1 MNASDGFFLYVYIL
15 GPLILL
21 VVLWYL
27 TKFPISMAFLL
38 FLLGPFA
45 GTCALCVIAEESK
58 PSPMTENIPGAILFT
73 YLVIG
78 LPIFGLWVAGLG
90 TIGWWCIRQIR
101 SIGRL
106 GAKGKMFASIGLG
119 TAIGPILVFALS
131 SLFSFDPNWPNPD
144 RIWRAIHDPVSV
156 FSIIMQGV
164 LAGAVC
170 GVIVGYYADYSHE
183 QLP

>member
-1 MNASDGFFLYVYIL
+1 MNASDSFFLYENFL

-27 TKFPISMAFLL
+27 TKFPLSMAFLL

-58 PSPMTENIPGAILFT
+58 TSPMIEIIPGAILFS

-90 TIGWWCIRQIR
+90 TIGWRCIRQIR
-101 SIGRL
+101 WIGRL
-106 GAKGKMFASIGLG
+106 GAKGKMFASVGLG
-119 TAIGPILVFALS
+119 MAIGPILVFALM
-131 SLFSFDPNWPNPD
+131 SLFSFNPNWPNPD
-144 RIWRAIHDPVSV
+144 RIWRAIHDPISV
-156 FSIIMQGV
+156 ISIITQGV

-170 GVIVGYYADYSHE
+170 GVIVGYYAEYSHE